1 VRQRL
6 NEQRERRRERLLGRQ
21 LHLIGSEL
29 AAHLRAGRSL
39 SQAVAD
45 VAPELPSPAREALG
59 QADAAIRVGTPPA
72 DALAAMGGG
81 EDSTLLAAAVS
92 VQARSGGD
100 LSALLDDLSDALQER
115 ESQRRAAEVATAQAR
130 ATARM
135 VAGMPAFGLGA
146 LWLVDRS
153 ALVTLLSSPLGWG
166 SLALSA
172 CLTTAAMLLIA
183 RVAAVD
189 P

>member
-1 VRQRL
+1 MRKRL
-6 NEQRERRRERLLGRQ
+6 TALRERRRQRLLGRQ
-21 LHLIGSEL
+21 LHLVASEL

-59 QADAAIRVGTPPA
+59 QAHTAMQLGTPPA
-72 DALAAMGGG
+72 DALSAMDGG
-81 EDSTLLAAAVS
+81 EDAMLLAAAVS

-100 LSALLDDLSDALQER
+100 LSALLDDLSSALQER

-135 VAGMPAFGLGA
+135 VAGMPAFGLAA
-146 LWLVDRS
+146 LWLLDRN
-153 ALVTLLSSPLGWG
+153 ALVALLSSPLGWG
-166 SLALSA
+166 ALTLSA
-172 CLTTAAMLLIA
+172 CLTGAALLLIG
-183 RVAAVD
+183 RLAAVD
-189 P
+189 T

>member
-1 VRQRL
+1 MRARL
-6 NEQRERRRERLLGRQ
+6 TAWTLRREERQLGRQ
-21 LHLIGSEL
+21 LHLVAAEI

-39 SQAVAD
+39 SQAIAD
-45 VAPELPSPAREALG
+45 VAPELPPPAREAVG
-59 QADAAIRVGTPPA
+59 QADAAIRLGTPPA

-81 EDSTLLAAAVS
+81 EDATLLAAAVS

-100 LSALLDDLSDALQER
+100 LALLLDDLSAALQER

-135 VAGMPAFGLGA
+135 VPGMPAFGLGA

-153 ALVTLLSSPLGWG
+153 ALLGLVSSPIGWGALLLSG
-166 SLALSA
+166 
-172 CLTTAAMLLIA
+172 CLTAAALLVIGRLA
-183 RVAAVD
+183 SVD

>member
-1 VRQRL
+1 MRQRL
-6 NEQRERRRERLLGRQ
+6 TAFRARRQERLLSRQ
-21 LHLIGSEL
+21 LHLVASEL

-59 QADAAIRVGTPPA
+59 QADVAIQLGTPPA

-81 EDSTLLAAAVS
+81 DDATLLAAAVS

-100 LSALLDDLSDALQER
+100 LSALLDDLSAALQER

-135 VAGMPAFGLGA
+135 VAAMPAFGLGA
-146 LWLVDRS
+146 LWLLDRS
-153 ALVTLLSSPLGWG
+153 ALVALLSSPLGWG
-166 SLALSA
+166 ALVISA
-172 CLTTAAMLLIA
+172 ILTGVGLLVIG
-183 RVAAVD
+183 RLAAVE